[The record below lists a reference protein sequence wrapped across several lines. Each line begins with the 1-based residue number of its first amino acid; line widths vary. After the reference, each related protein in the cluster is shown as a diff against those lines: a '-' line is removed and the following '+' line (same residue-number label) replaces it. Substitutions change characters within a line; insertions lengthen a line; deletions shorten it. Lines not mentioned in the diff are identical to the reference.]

1 MQSYLKYAGH
11 LTCPYIV
18 STIVHML
25 VQTLYKNGNSIAVTI
40 PRQYLKELN
49 LKEGSEVVVEKQDKI
64 LRISSKTTALASN
77 VDIKFMKMLD
87 EFVVDHEDVLQ
98 KLATK

>member
-1 MQSYLKYAGH
+1 
-11 LTCPYIV
+11 
-18 STIVHML
+18 ML

-40 PRQYLKELN
+40 PRQYLEELN
-49 LKEGSEVVVEKQDKI
+49 LKEGSEVVVEKQGKE
-64 LRISSKTTALASN
+64 LRISSKTKALASD

-87 EFVVDHEDVLQ
+87 EFVIDHEDVLQ

>member
-1 MQSYLKYAGH
+1 MS
-11 LTCPYIV
+11 
-18 STIVHML
+18 VHCQYNMNML

-40 PRQYLKELN
+40 PRQFLAELN
-49 LKEGSEVVVEKQDKI
+49 LKEGSEVVVEKQGKD
-64 LRISSKTTALASN
+64 LRISSKTKALASG
-77 VDIKFMKMLD
+77 VDVKFMKMLD

>member
-1 MQSYLKYAGH
+1 
-11 LTCPYIV
+11 
-18 STIVHML
+18 ML

-40 PRQYLKELN
+40 PRQFLEELN
-49 LKEGSEVVVEKQDKI
+49 LKEGSEVVVEKQGKD
-64 LRISSKTTALASN
+64 LRISSKTKALASD
-77 VDIKFMKMLD
+77 VDVKFMKMLD